1 MILQIKEPCKADWQS
16 MSPQQGGRYCVQCDK
31 VVKDFTQMSDAQV
44 YDFVNQNRDTCGR
57 FNQQQLN
64 RNLLPKPTSNDGYR
78 WYGRAAAGTLLM
90 SAFLPSALNAQTIDS
105 TSIPTANSLSLN
117 TTLFSSSVMNGSVVQ
132 PDTEDKRI
140 KQIEFSIDTFRLLVD
155 LNANNAFSFQ
165 VPQQY
170 IGDSIDVELRLAD
183 ESTQSLKIGGTY
195 SFMNEG
201 HYRSSLC
208 FVYYNERWT
217 SQIVGQPILD
227 VVSLGGISPYNEF
240 KPLEI
245 NWPTTFTL
253 GDINTDTDEVFKVD
267 TVLPPLPESVEYYR
281 YNSNKSQ
288 SKSSSSFWYW
298 FIGLA
303 GLVIAFLKFRKPS
316 KPINA
321 EANPSNQ
328 VSEEGDAIN

>member
-16 MSPQQGGRYCVQCDK
+16 MSPQEGGRYCAQCDK
-31 VVKDFTQMSDAQV
+31 VVKDFTQMSDVQV
-44 YDFVNQNRDTCGR
+44 YDFVKQNQHTCGR

-64 RNLLPKPTSNDGYR
+64 RTIISETSLNYK

-90 SAFLPSALNAQTIDS
+90 SAFLPNTLNAQTMDS
-105 TSIPTANSLSLN
+105 TTVPIASTLTIN
-117 TTLFSSSVMNGSVVQ
+117 TNVFSSSVINGSVVQ
-132 PDTEDKRI
+132 PDSAVKRI
-140 KQIEFSIDTFRLLVD
+140 KQIEFSIDTFRLVVD

-183 ESTQSLKIGGTY
+183 ESTQSLKIGGTNT
-195 SFMNEG
+195 FMNAW

-208 FVYYNERWT
+208 FVYYNEKWT
-217 SQIVGQPILD
+217 SQIVGQPVLD
-227 VVSLGGISPYNEF
+227 VVSLGGIYPHIEF

-245 NWPTTFTL
+245 KWPTVFTL
-253 GDINTDTDEVFKVD
+253 GDINSDTDEVLKVD
-267 TVLPPLPESVEYYR
+267 TDLPPLPESAEYYR
-281 YNSNKSQ
+281 YNSNKSP

-298 FIGLA
+298 FIGIVA
-303 GLVIAFLKFRKPS
+303 VVIAFLIFRKSS
-316 KPINA
+316 KPIKA

-328 VSEEGDAIN
+328 DSEDRDAIN